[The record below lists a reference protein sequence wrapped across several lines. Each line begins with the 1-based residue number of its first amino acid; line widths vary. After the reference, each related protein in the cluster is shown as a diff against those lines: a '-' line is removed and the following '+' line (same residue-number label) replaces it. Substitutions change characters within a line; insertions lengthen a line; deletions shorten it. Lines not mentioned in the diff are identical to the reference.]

1 VRPLSLGY
9 QLGSR
14 LTHALPPRARY
25 PLVVAGGA
33 AWFKASRGQQR
44 NALDN
49 YATVLDLPRDHPEV
63 RRVARLAFENYGQ
76 MLADFLLLGSL
87 GPEELLQRLTYENRE
102 QIDTGLARGRGCVLV
117 VAHMGSWD
125 MAGAAAAALGYPIA
139 AVAERFPGSLD
150 EAVVSS
156 REGFGMRI
164 IPLGRS
170 AVRAVR
176 QELEANRIV
185 ALACDLPQGPGGV
198 EVCFFG
204 RRARVPAGPA
214 AFARRLGSTIVPA
227 ICYRTAPGSYHV
239 EIEPP
244 VEVPEGG
251 EERAAQTLVMQR
263 IVDRFEAAIRK
274 RPDQWY
280 AFRPMFS

>member
-1 VRPLSLGY
+1 VFSLALGY
-9 QLGSR
+9 RLASR
-14 LTHALPPRARY
+14 LGHALPARVLY
-25 PLVVAGGA
+25 PLAVGGGSL
-33 AWFKASRGQQR
+33 WFQASRAQQR

-49 YATVLDLPRDHPEV
+49 YGAVLGLPPDHPEV

-76 MLADFLLLGSL
+76 MLADFVLLGSM
-87 GPEELLQRLTYENRE
+87 GPDEVRRRHTYANRE
-102 QIDTGLARGRGCVLV
+102 HIDEALAAGRGCILV
-117 VAHMGSWD
+117 VPHMGSWD
-125 MAGAAAAALGYPIA
+125 MAAATAAAIGYPIA

-150 EAVVSS
+150 AAVVGS
-156 REGFGMRI
+156 REAFGLRI
-164 IPLGRS
+164 IPLGRA

-176 QELEANRIV
+176 SELEANHVV
-185 ALACDLPQGPGGV
+185 ALACDLPQGPGGA

-214 AFARRLGSTIVPA
+214 AFARRLGSPIIPA
-227 ICYRTAPGSYHV
+227 SCYRRAPGLYHA

-244 VEVPEGG
+244 IEMPEGDD
-251 EERAAQTLVMQR
+251 ERALQREVMQR
-263 IVDRFEAAIRK
+263 VVNRFEAAIRR